1 MNRWQ
6 GIGRVVLALASAAV
20 GAAVDQ
26 GLLGEQ
32 LGEGILRV
40 LSLVGL
46 VLDRVGERVLS
57 VLNSSTEVSG
67 LWHVPNFLLS

>member
-46 VLDRVGERVLS
+46 VLDRVGDRVLS
-57 VLNSSTEVSG
+57 ALSWSTEVSG
-67 LWHVPNFLLS
+67 LSHVPNFLLS